1 MSSATAPASGGR
13 APEGAERVWA
23 RLARPFDAE
32 RAAEAL
38 LGMRHSSVRVFAG
51 SLHATSPEVIALLF
65 QMPIVLRSLGVATTN
80 RPERCQGE
88 IRGPVQWSETMSAR
102 GATAG
107 ASDLFICTTTA
118 RAYDTPENRIL
129 VAGLR
134 SIVDAARA
142 IERGT
147 ITSLPVPAAA
157 ELARHARRN
166 ASLALRFLDH
176 RALSGVQDRKPTA
189 KEVARVRASKRA
201 RTYLPALAVLDRADE
216 SLGPLDVEGV
226 SDERTRAEHATLAD
240 VFDALERRGH
250 VFPAHV
256 RRGAINAGPVSYVH
270 PGHPLRPSRSGIRIE
285 GIAVSPGATPAD
297 IDLVCTSAGY

>member
-1 MSSATAPASGGR
+1 VSSATAPASGGR

-134 SIVDAARA
+134 TIVDAART

-201 RTYLPALAVLDRADE
+201 RTYLPALAVLDRAADSIEPILIE
-216 SLGPLDVEGV
+216 SLTDAH
-226 SDERTRAEHATLAD
+226 TRAEHATLAELLD
-240 VFDALERRGH
+240 TLERRGH
-250 VFPAHV
+250 PVSLHAH
-256 RRGAINAGPVSYVH
+256 RGTLSGGPVTYAH
-270 PGHPLRPSRSGIRIE
+270 PNHPSRPSRTGIRVRDLE
-285 GIAVSPGATPAD
+285 LDDAD
-297 IDLVCTSAGY
+297 LGDLEAFCARAGL